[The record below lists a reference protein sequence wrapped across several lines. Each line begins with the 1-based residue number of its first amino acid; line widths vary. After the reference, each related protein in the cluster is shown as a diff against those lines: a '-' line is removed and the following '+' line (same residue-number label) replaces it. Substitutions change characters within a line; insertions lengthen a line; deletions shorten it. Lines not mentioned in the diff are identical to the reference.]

1 MLKVFL
7 VEDESIMR
15 KGLRDNIP
23 WQQYGYE
30 FVGEASDGEMALPLI
45 RKTIPDVLIT
55 DIKMPFM
62 NGIALSQVVTREFP
76 NIKIII
82 ISGYDE
88 FEFARQAIQIGVE
101 QYLLKPITRSTMQKV
116 LLEVREKIENER
128 EQKSYVEKFQE
139 ERHEY
144 EQFSRRYFFE
154 QIFEGKLSV
163 QQIYEEAQKL
173 SLEMDASCYNIV
185 LVSMQ
190 EKRINIE
197 DRGPASEICERQQE
211 ELLRFFLRFSEYMV
225 FRWNINTYGIL
236 IKGDTTQMKEYTERC
251 ILGIKRIC
259 EAVDQ
264 YLEWYVAEGIPVER
278 LSMLSECYRKVNHIF
293 SYRFLVPLR
302 HILSQSIISE
312 ALPDN
317 EEGNYES
324 LELAKID
331 PEIIRSFL
339 AKGSRDE
346 IEGFVDSY
354 FLSLQDALKSKLF
367 RDYLILNIRFITLA
381 YMEALGFSQAEFLKQ
396 ANVDKEQEH
405 SAGLDVIRSYVLN
418 MMSNALQ
425 FRDRQNNNQGKY
437 ILKKALDY
445 IERNYT
451 QETLSLNEVASVINV
466 SANYFS
472 AIFSNE
478 MKMTFVEYVTQKRME
493 RAKKLLRQTDKHSGE
508 IATEVGYKDSHY
520 FSFVFK
526 KTQGYT
532 PREYRNGKED
542 F

>member
-23 WQQYGYE
+23 WQQCGYE
-30 FVGEASDGEMALPLI
+30 FVGEAGDGEVALPLI
-45 RKTIPDVLIT
+45 RKTVPDVLIT

-76 NIKIII
+76 NMKIII

-128 EQKSYVEKFQE
+128 ERKSYVEKFQE

-173 SLEMDASCYNIV
+173 SLEIDASCYNIV
-185 LVSMQ
+185 FVSMQ
-190 EKRINIE
+190 EKRTNME
-197 DRGPASEICERQQE
+197 NRGPDSEICERQQE

-236 IKGDTTQMKEYTERC
+236 IKGDPIQMKEYTERC

-259 EAVDQ
+259 EAADH
-264 YLEWYVAEGIPVER
+264 YLEWYVAEGTPVER

-293 SYRFLVPLR
+293 SCRFLIPLR
-302 HILSQSIISE
+302 HILSQSVISE
-312 ALPDN
+312 VLPGS

-331 PEIIRSFL
+331 PEIIRGFL
-339 AKGSRDE
+339 AKGNKDE

-354 FLSLQDALKSKLF
+354 FLSLQDALKSRLF
-367 RDYLILNIRFITLA
+367 RDYLVLNIRFITLA
-381 YMEALGFSQAEFLKQ
+381 YIEALGFSQEEFLKQ

-405 SAGLDVIRSYVLN
+405 SAGTNEMKNYVLN
-418 MMSNALQ
+418 MMGNALR

-472 AIFSNE
+472 AVFSNE
-478 MKMTFVEYVTQKRME
+478 MKTTFVEYVTQKRME

-526 KTQGYT
+526 KTQGLT